1 MNASTVIAVCATVI
15 AGASLGISV
24 YEARATRMHNRRSVQ
39 PALGL
44 WAKFSPGA
52 ISGLGLTNSGLGP
65 AKITDSKLVI
75 DGVELGDF
83 SRSTAYKLIDPL
95 SFPVDTCTFDNHPFL
110 ETGYEQ
116 FLLGVDPYDVIQHR
130 EFYELIESRLRIEI
144 QYDSIY
150 GGEQF
155 KAAYPPSQ
163 PSDP

>member
-130 EFYELIESRLRIEI
+130 
-144 QYDSIY
+144 
-150 GGEQF
+150 
-155 KAAYPPSQ
+155 
-163 PSDP
+163 